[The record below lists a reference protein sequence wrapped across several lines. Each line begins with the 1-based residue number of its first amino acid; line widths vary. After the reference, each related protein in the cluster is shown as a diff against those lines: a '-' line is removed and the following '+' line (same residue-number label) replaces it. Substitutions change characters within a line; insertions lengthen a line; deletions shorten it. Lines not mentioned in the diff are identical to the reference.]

1 MPRISPERTSKEIG
15 CLTPAGLRPSIFS
28 RTCSPTVRSDAGYSD
43 SILRP
48 TIEAMRL
55 SWSNCAIGAVV
66 TWQPSRRIV
75 TRSPISNI
83 SSR

>member
-1 MPRISPERTSKEIG
+1 MPTISPARTSKSIG
-15 CLTPAGLRPSIFS
+15 ATAPAGRSP
-28 RTCSPTVRSDAGYSD
+28 RTFRRGSPIVRLDAGYSD

-48 TIEAMRL
+48 TIDAISE
-55 SWSNCAIGAVV
+55 SWSKSLIGLLV
-66 TWQPSRRIV
+66 TSPPSRRIV

>member
-15 CLTPAGLRPSIFS
+15 FVTPAGRSPDTFI
-28 RTCSPTVRSDAGYSD
+28 RTSPIVRSIAGYSD

-48 TIEAMRL
+48 TIDAISE
-55 SWSNCAIGAVV
+55 SWSSSLIAFEV
-66 TWQPSRRIV
+66 TKQPSRRIV
-75 TRSPISNI
+75 TRSPIANI

>member
-1 MPRISPERTSKEIG
+1 MPRISPERSSKEIG
-15 CLTPAGLRPSIFS
+15 CLTPAGRRPSILR
-28 RTCSPTVRSDAGYSD
+28 RTSPIVRSVAGYSD

-48 TIEAMRL
+48 TIDAIRL

-66 TWQPSRRIV
+66 TRQPSRRIV